1 MLNVFCLLPDPK
13 MLFPFETV
21 RKQNRRRETE
31 IETLLLEVLRKQNT
45 PVPPPVL
52 SEDEHF
58 LKTLLPSLQRLP
70 PNAKEQIKLQIYKL
84 LHDANCVHNPVEFN
98 LINQFGPDD
107 D

>member
-1 MLNVFCLLPDPK
+1 

-21 RKQNRRRETE
+21 RTQNRRRETE

-58 LKTLLPSLQRLP
+58 LKTILPSLQRFTTQCKGT
-70 PNAKEQIKLQIYKL
+70 N
-84 LHDANCVHNPVEFN
+84 
-98 LINQFGPDD
+98 
-107 D
+107 